1 MTEIKAEMAKSKQI
15 KILDKEDLMNM
26 FKMGRTKFKK
36 FINRLLKLQDKNA
49 M

>member
-36 FINRLLKLQDKNA
+36 FINRLLKL
-49 M
+49 